1 MDYDSQKGPV
11 PNSSNNIL
19 PEVGKNKEK
28 ILIIVGAI
36 ILIGVAFYFIFSG
49 SDSGTGKEE
58 TKVKLIDQ
66 TINEVEGT
74 VSSIDTKANT
84 FVLAGSD
91 SKEYTVAF
99 FPETMW
105 DGKKDSI
112 LKKDTKVR
120 INFID
125 AQKSIG
131 MLYAAN
137 IEKIK

>member
-11 PNSSNNIL
+11 IDPYDTVTS
-19 PEVGKNKEK
+19 KTKEK
-28 ILIIVGAI
+28 IILVIGAVV
-36 ILIGVAFYFIFSG
+36 LIGAAFYFIFSSG
-49 SDSGTGKEE
+49 SPDSN
-58 TKVKLIDQ
+58 TKSTEVKLIDQ
-66 TINEVEGT
+66 TIKEVEG
-74 VSSIDTKANT
+74 VISSIDTKANT

-91 SKEYTVAF
+91 SKEYTVAT

>member
-11 PNSSNNIL
+11 IDPYDSDT
-19 PEVGKNKEK
+19 GKKKEK
-28 ILIIVGAI
+28 IILAVGAI

-49 SDSGTGKEE
+49 SSDNPSNSENNE
-58 TKVKLIDQ
+58 DIKLIDQ
-66 TINEVEGT
+66 TIKEVEGT
-74 VSSIDTKANT
+74 VISIDAKANT

-91 SKEYTVAF
+91 SKEYTVAT

-105 DGKKDSI
+105 GGKKDTI

-131 MLYAAN
+131 ML
-137 IEKIK
+137 

>member
-11 PNSSNNIL
+11 IDPYDSAT
-19 PEVGKNKEK
+19 GKSKEK
-28 ILIIVGAI
+28 IMLAMGAVV
-36 ILIGVAFYFIFSG
+36 LIGAAFYFIFSG
-49 SDSGTGKEE
+49 SDSGSGAKNS
-58 TKVKLIDQ
+58 KVKLIDQ
-66 TINEVEGT
+66 TINEVEG
-74 VSSIDTKANT
+74 VISSIDIKAST
-84 FVLAGSD
+84 FVLLGSD
-91 SKEYTVAF
+91 AKEYTVAT

>member
-11 PNSSNNIL
+11 IDPYDSGT
-19 PEVGKNKEK
+19 GKKKEK
-28 ILIIVGAI
+28 IILALGAI

-49 SDSGTGKEE
+49 SDSGSVAGE

-66 TINEVEGT
+66 TIKEVEG
-74 VSSIDTKANT
+74 VISSIDAKANT

-91 SKEYTVAF
+91 SKEYTVAT